1 MKLGRDNACIV
12 SHLYNSI
19 STWFFKEWSEDL
31 QYSSRKWGGG
41 GHSAK
46 FNFYFAAVRV
56 KPLGRYLIVITWY
69 ACLLWPWP
77 WPLTYIWKTLI
88 LSITVALYEKELS
101 YFAYMFLV
109 TVSCGWYEHF
119 WSYDLDRDLWPTF
132 EIFECS
138 FVDGPFV
145 RFLTKFSY
153 QSINLLDHIY
163 SASNNCII
171 IYHRRR
177 GTQRISWQWIK
188 MNCKDTCINL
198 QCHRYKWPQ
207 FLSESGIYK
216 YSKCR
221 YAFST
226 CITPSPNKSLF
237 KKV

>member
-1 MKLGRDNACIV
+1 MHVLSPTCIIAFQLDF
-12 SHLYNSI
+12 SRSGARIYN
-19 STWFFKEWSEDL
+19 TGPENE
-31 QYSSRKWGGG
+31 GGG

-56 KPLGRYLIVITWY
+56 KPLGRYLIPHLVCLSFVTLTMTFDLHLKNINFVHNYCTLWVIIFCIYVPCHSVMWLIWTF
-69 ACLLWPWP
+69 LIIWPWP
-77 WPLTYIWKTLI
+77 WPLTYIWKFWMQFCRWSICQIFNKI
-88 LSITVALYEKELS
+88 L
-101 YFAYMFLV
+101 
-109 TVSCGWYEHF
+109 
-119 WSYDLDRDLWPTF
+119 
-132 EIFECS
+132 
-138 FVDGPFV
+138 
-145 RFLTKFSY
+145 Y

-188 MNCKDTCINL
+188 MHGKDTCINL

-216 YSKCR
+216 YPKCR